1 MKKKYSSNGAAE
13 PDTIHRQIHKGNRKR
28 IRPVE
33 SGNSFVIIGSSQ
45 KGLDDLSLI
54 ENIRSHN
61 KHTPI
66 IMIAGETTEKQMTA
80 ALDIGLNDFIG
91 IPVPSE
97 HIMDRLKKSLNGHV
111 PEAEQPSNAQVI
123 IGQSPAMK
131 RIREDLKKIAV
142 TDSNVLITGETGTG
156 KDLAA
161 EYIHMISKRKEKP
174 LICVNCTA
182 FPETLLESELFGYEK
197 GAFTS
202 AVTPRA
208 GKFEHASGSTL
219 FLDEIGDMGPG
230 AQAKILRAIEKKE
243 IWRIGGERPF
253 RSDFRLITATNRD
266 IEGLIEQGVF
276 RDDLYYRLNIARVH
290 IPPLRERKED
300 IEPLAQY
307 ARQEFN
313 RKFGLSVHAISR
325 EVMDMFRIFDWPG
338 NVRQL
343 KNVIE
348 ASFINH
354 PQSVLEARHLPDLFR
369 NHFRKLGP
377 LPQNE
382 AFRIRQALVENGNNK
397 TEAAKQLKI
406 SRMTLYRK
414 MARYNLPVS

>member
-1 MKKKYSSNGAAE
+1 MKKKYSINGVVE
-13 PDTIHRQIHKGNRKR
+13 KIGKGQRNR
-28 IRPVE
+28 IMPVD
-33 SGNSFVIIGSSQ
+33 SGNSFVIIGSSE
-45 KGLDDLSLI
+45 KSLDDLALI

-66 IMIAGETTEKQMTA
+66 IMIAGETTEKQMIA

-97 HIMDRLKKSLNGHV
+97 HIMERLKKSRTGREPTTDAGERSNV
-111 PEAEQPSNAQVI
+111 PFIV
-123 IGQSPAMK
+123 GQSPAIK
-131 RIREDLKKIAV
+131 RIRDDLAKIAA

-161 EYIHMISKRKEKP
+161 EYIHMRSGRNEKP

-197 GAFTS
+197 GAFTN
-202 AVTPRA
+202 AVSTRA
-208 GKFEHASGSTL
+208 GKFENASGTTL

-253 RSDFRLITATNRD
+253 KSDFRLITATNRN
-266 IEGLIEQGVF
+266 IEDLIEKGFF
-276 RDDLYYRLNIARVH
+276 REDLYYRLNIARVQM
-290 IPPLRERKED
+290 PPLRDRRED
-300 IEPLAQY
+300 IELLAHF
-307 ARQEFN
+307 ARMEFN
-313 RKFGLSVHAISR
+313 RKFKRSVHEISP
-325 EVMDMFRIFDWPG
+325 EVMAMFHMFDWPG

-343 KNVIE
+343 NNVIE

-354 PQSVLEARHLPDLFR
+354 PGDVLEVRDLPDLFR
-369 NHFRKLGP
+369 NHFRKMPFRSQG
-377 LPQNE
+377 E
-382 AFRIRQALVENGNNK
+382 AFRIRQALLDAGNNK
-397 TEAAKQLKI
+397 TEAAKQLNI

-414 MARYNLPVS
+414 MARYNLASL